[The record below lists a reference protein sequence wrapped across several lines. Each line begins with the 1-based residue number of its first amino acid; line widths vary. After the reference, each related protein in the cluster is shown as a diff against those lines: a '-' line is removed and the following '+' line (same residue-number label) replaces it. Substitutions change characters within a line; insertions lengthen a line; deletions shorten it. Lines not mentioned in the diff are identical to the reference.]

1 MLPSSQTILP
11 WFSAARRPTNRSPVI
26 VRQGIGHQI
35 DSCYKQSAWHLTG
48 PHADRDPRGVP
59 QLLPTIAP
67 WELPK
72 IVLDLIADN
81 CGSVKYKGQ
90 EWEVCRLYQL
100 QIFCLEELTELDLLT
115 IIFAIITNLSWS
127 LLKPASHQHL
137 FYNHDVFHVS
147 KHYQKAPEQNCL
159 PQLFFWDIQQ
169 HRHQWTRRNF

>member
-11 WFSAARRPTNRSPVI
+11 WFSATRWPTNRSPLI

-35 DSCYKQSAWHLTG
+35 DSWYKQSAWHLTG

-59 QLLPTIAP
+59 QLLPTIAS

-72 IVLDLIADN
+72 IV
-81 CGSVKYKGQ
+81 Q
-90 EWEVCRLYQL
+90 EWEVCRLSQL

-115 IIFAIITNLSWS
+115 IIFAIITNLCWS
-127 LLKPASHQHL
+127 LLKPASHQHF

-147 KHYQKAPEQNCL
+147 KHYQEAPEQNCL

-169 HRHQWTRRNF
+169 HRHQWTRRDF